1 MNTKNMRILLATLAG
16 LIATPAMPVQ
26 AAEGPARA
34 WLDQAQ
40 QAAQSWKADALLTSV
55 STTVLK
61 DDGTALVWTYSY
73 LSPGTVTCARAI
85 IVSGGEPRI
94 QELGS
99 CAPAKAI
106 SMDFV
111 DSPIMIKAAIKAGFK
126 PDETFDA
133 YLSFK
138 QDRAVPE
145 RECWVVHTFADFDSD
160 KAAMRGWCVDPK
172 SGEFV
177 IRLSGESGLV
187 KP

>member
-1 MNTKNMRILLATLAG
+1 MNKKFPNTVLAALAG
-16 LIATPAMPVQ
+16 VFMTPSILVQ
-26 AAEGPARA
+26 AAEAPARA

-40 QAAQSWKADALLTSV
+40 ETAQSWQTDAVLSSV

-61 DDGTALVWTYSY
+61 QDGTALVWTYSY
-73 LSPGTVTCARAI
+73 VSPATVTCARVI
-85 IVSGGEPRI
+85 MVGGGEPRL
-94 QELGS
+94 QNLGH

-111 DSPIMIKAAIKAGFK
+111 DSPIMIKAAMSAGFK
-126 PDETFDA
+126 PGETSDA
-133 YLSFK
+133 YLSVK

-145 RECWVVHTFADFDSD
+145 RECWVVHTIADFDKE
-160 KAAMRGWCVDPK
+160 KAVMRGWCVDPE

-177 IRLSGESGLV
+177 IRLSGESGPY